1 MSERGGFVL
10 WLTGLS
16 AAGKSTIAS
25 LVASELDTRGLLVD
39 RLDGDVVRTHLTKG
53 LGFSKEDRDTNIERI
68 GWVAAR
74 LTRHGAA
81 VIAAAISPYEET
93 RRTARELVE
102 EFGSF
107 VEVHVKASVDE
118 CARRDVNGL
127 YAKAFAGE
135 IKGFTGVDDPYEEP
149 AAPEVVVDT
158 EATDPEEAAAIV
170 IRKLEEL
177 GLVPAEVTA

>member
-1 MSERGGFVL
+1 MAKNGFIL
-10 WLTGLS
+10 WFTGLS
-16 AAGKSTIAS
+16 GAGKSTLATH
-25 LVASELDTRGLLVD
+25 LTPVLKAKGCRVEV
-39 RLDGDVVRTHLTKG
+39 LDGDEVRENLSKG

-68 GWVAAR
+68 GWVASR
-74 LTRHGAA
+74 LTRQGGA